1 MAGDR
6 RHAGV
11 FCMGERFN
19 VVTGLAVQPR
29 PDHSLRGILGSVGTE
44 HCPSPPTLMP
54 RVPQT
59 LCSGTAGIRPGFQT
73 LTALLRI
80 LWWPQWGLLEPRTQ
94 LTKPGWLV
102 YNSHLSNQ
110 EAEAGGSVQG
120 HP

>member
-6 RHAGV
+6 RRAGV

-29 PDHSLRGILGSVGTE
+29 PDHPLRGILGSVGTE

-59 LCSGTAGIRPGFQT
+59 LCSGTAGIRLGFQ
-73 LTALLRI
+73 
-80 LWWPQWGLLEPRTQ
+80 EH
-94 LTKPGWLV
+94 
-102 YNSHLSNQ
+102 SHKARL
-110 EAEAGGSVQG
+110 ASVQQPSQQSG
-120 HP
+120 G

>member
-11 FCMGERFN
+11 FCMGESFN

-54 RVPQT
+54 RVPQI
-59 LCSGTAGIRPGFQT
+59 LCSGTAGIRLGFQ
-73 LTALLRI
+73 
-80 LWWPQWGLLEPRTQ
+80 EH
-94 LTKPGWLV
+94 
-102 YNSHLSNQ
+102 SHRS
-110 EAEAGGSVQG
+110 AKDSVVAPVG
-120 HP
+120 AA

>member
-54 RVPQT
+54 PDPMLRHCRHQT
-59 LCSGTAGIRPGFQT
+59 WFPD
-73 LTALLRI
+73 
-80 LWWPQWGLLEPRTQ
+80 
-94 LTKPGWLV
+94 
-102 YNSHLSNQ
+102 SHRS
-110 EAEAGGSVQG
+110 AEDSVVAPVG
-120 HP
+120 AA